1 MIYIDLIINLK
12 QSMKVVDQIKPEK
25 EYLKSTDEYPAEKI
39 RDVYASIAIK
49 STDWENGTLFTKIL
63 KSIN

>member
-1 MIYIDLIINLK
+1 MIYIDLMINLK

-39 RDVYASIAIK
+39 RDVNASIRIGK
-49 STDWENGTLFTKIL
+49 MENYSL

>member
-1 MIYIDLIINLK
+1 
-12 QSMKVVDQIKPEK
+12 MKVVDQIKPEK

-39 RDVYASIAIK
+39 RDVNASIRIGK
-49 STDWENGTLFTKIL
+49 MENYSL